1 MLKIEKS
8 PAAINEVVKRENSVM
23 DQFQYNENMN
33 AISRMNAILIQ
44 SANFEQSEDLAKLIQ
59 QEISKTTT
67 KDLNRGVK
75 QAGFQVLWG
84 ATMPNVLI
92 EVGFITNS
100 EEVKNLTSSKYQD
113 KIVKGIAN
121 AIIAYKNKH
130 EKHIFD

>member
-1 MLKIEKS
+1 M
-8 PAAINEVVKRENSVM
+8 VKRENSVI
-23 DQFQYNENMN
+23 DQFQSQENMN
-33 AISRMNAILIQ
+33 TISRMNAILIQ
-44 SANFEQSEDLAKLIQ
+44 SANFEQSEDLAKMIQ
-59 QEISKTTT
+59 QEMSRTTK

-84 ATMPNVLI
+84 ATMPNVLV

-113 KIVKGIAN
+113 KIAKGLAN
-121 AIIAYKNKH
+121 AIVAYKTKH